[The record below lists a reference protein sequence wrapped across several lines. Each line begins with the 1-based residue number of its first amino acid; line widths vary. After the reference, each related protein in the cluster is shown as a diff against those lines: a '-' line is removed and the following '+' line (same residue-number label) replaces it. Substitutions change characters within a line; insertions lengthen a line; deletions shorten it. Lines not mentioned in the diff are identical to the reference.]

1 MLTQQSLLQPVL
13 NCEVREVSSHRGS
26 FPTRVCSG
34 LRFCSRFKPIV
45 WITLWTW
52 WGRERK
58 ERLQW
63 RKEEVFS
70 SSQSEEVAAGCVDS
84 DNWQVLM
91 WGLLAVGPLHGSGSS
106 CFSRLPC
113 PRMDRGTVAV
123 ICKHLQCSS
132 NRGECGCRSVGDLV
146 ETGGLQISSQA
157 RGQYELLEMTLESG
171 RGELVTLLSSRS
183 EESLKCQSQ
192 RR

>member
-1 MLTQQSLLQPVL
+1 MALSPQEFVLGFGFVQDSSPLCGLL
-13 NCEVREVSSHRGS
+13 CGHGGEE
-26 FPTRVCSG
+26 
-34 LRFCSRFKPIV
+34 
-45 WITLWTW
+45 
-52 WGRERK
+52 RER
-58 ERLQW
+58 RDFSGG
-63 RKEEVFS
+63 KEEVFS

-106 CFSRLPC
+106 CLSRLPC
-113 PRMDRGTVAV
+113 PRMDWGTVAV

-132 NRGECGCRSVGDLV
+132 NRGECGCQSVGDLV

-157 RGQYELLEMTLESG
+157 RDQYELLEMTLESG

-192 RR
+192 RQ